1 MPVLTVN
8 SGKKQQWHQASQS
21 QPALALIFPA
31 RSKVKIASKCCKDCS
46 TSHADNAA
54 SSAQFSGRYI
64 QGNNLLFDDV
74 TGDQDSIADM
84 QIERRSLR
92 IALQ

>member
-1 MPVLTVN
+1 
-8 SGKKQQWHQASQS
+8 
-21 QPALALIFPA
+21 
-31 RSKVKIASKCCKDCS
+31 
-46 TSHADNAA
+46 
-54 SSAQFSGRYI
+54 
-64 QGNNLLFDDV
+64 LFDDV